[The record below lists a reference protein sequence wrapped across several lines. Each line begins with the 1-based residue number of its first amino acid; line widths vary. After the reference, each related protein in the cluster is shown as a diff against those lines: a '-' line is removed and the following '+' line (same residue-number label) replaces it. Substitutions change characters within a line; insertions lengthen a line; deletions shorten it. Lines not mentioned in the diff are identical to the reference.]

1 MRFRGYEKYER
12 NQLDNFAATVACTV
26 RDSSI
31 VHFVIDSSIVH
42 LEKYS
47 SWYLLRFYDSDIKA
61 IKIEL
66 I

>member
-12 NQLDNFAATVACTV
+12 NQFDNFVATVACTV

-31 VHFVIDSSIVH
+31 VH

-47 SWYLLRFYDSDIKA
+47 SWHLLRFYDSDRET